1 VAAQNFF
8 EHLKQVHIF
17 NQSKRA
23 LKLDDQVHIAVDPSI
38 ASRLRSKNQDLT
50 DAVLIELCSIG
61 PKPLR
66 NLLDRHHFKL
76 YGTHPTP
83 KTANRAKLQF
93 PGYGPTRRDSPLA
106 IVMDDLLRDLVAK
119 DASDLHLK
127 AGQPPIMRIHGD
139 LQRAPGYETLTVE
152 SAEKL
157 LFSIL
162 TEERKQ
168 KLYEQRE
175 LDLSYFVEGAARF
188 RVNMFWQQRKVG
200 AVFRVIP
207 YKIRTIDDL
216 RLPQVCKQ
224 LALMPRGLIL
234 VTGPTGSGKSTSLA
248 AMINHINHNQKC
260 HVMTI
265 EDPIEYVHP
274 DHQSIVNQR
283 ELGTDT
289 FAFHE
294 ALRHVMRQN
303 PDVILVGEMRDLET
317 IQLAITA
324 AETGHLVLSTLHTV
338 DAAQTIDRIVDVF
351 DPDQQPQIRTQL
363 SVTLRGIV
371 SQALLP
377 TKDGKGRVGAFE
389 AMYVTPSI
397 KNLVRDGKTH
407 QLYSEIQ
414 TGGEFGMQ
422 TLDTE
427 LLRLVKDGVVEY
439 EQALAR
445 SSIPMEFKRRAMNM
459 GIVEAADNA

>member
-1 VAAQNFF
+1 
-8 EHLKQVHIF
+8 
-17 NQSKRA
+17 
-23 LKLDDQVHIAVDPSI
+23 
-38 ASRLRSKNQDLT
+38 
-50 DAVLIELCSIG
+50 
-61 PKPLR
+61 
-66 NLLDRHHFKL
+66 
-76 YGTHPTP
+76 
-83 KTANRAKLQF
+83 
-93 PGYGPTRRDSPLA
+93 
-106 IVMDDLLRDLVAK
+106 MDDLLRDLVRRE
-119 DASDLHLK
+119 ASDLHLK
-127 AGQPPIMRIHGD
+127 AGQPPIMRIHGE
-139 LQRAPGYETLTVE
+139 LRRADYEPLTVE
-152 SAEKL
+152 TAENL

-162 TEERKQ
+162 NEERKK
-168 KLYEQRE
+168 KLYADRE

-188 RVNMFWQQRKVG
+188 RVNMFWQQRKLG

-216 RLPQVCKQ
+216 RLPQICKQ

-248 AMINHINHNQKC
+248 AMINHININQKC

-274 DHQSIVNQR
+274 DQNSIINQR

-338 DAAQTIDRIVDVF
+338 DSAQTIDRIVDVF

-389 AMYVTPSI
+389 SMYVTPSI

-414 TGGEFGMQ
+414 TGSEFGMQ
-422 TLDTE
+422 TLDSD
-427 LLRLVKDGVVEY
+427 LLRLVKEGIVEY

-445 SSIPMEFKRRAMNM
+445 CSVPAEFKRRALNL
-459 GIVEAADNA
+459 GIVEANENA